1 VRAGLRAVLLALL
14 ATAAAAAPKESKID
28 AAARTLGQA
37 AQQRGV
43 SDADAR
49 QAVAVLRELAES
61 GVPVSHALQVV
72 TAALSGNSGAEMA
85 AIARGAR
92 DAFARGA
99 SSHEL
104 VNLTEDLARSG
115 VDARG
120 VVNALEAVGRL
131 AEEGYTDAE
140 TRRGVATTALQ
151 SLHEGH
157 RGREL
162 SEAIRE
168 ETRDAKDEQG
178 EPAQSH
184 GASASA
190 HGRDG
195 AADDSKDKSEI
206 RDDLRRNPPP
216 GAPSNRGPGHNRGNS
231 DRPDKP
237 DNPGGGN
244 DKPDNPN
251 KPDNPGGGNG
261 KK

>member
-1 VRAGLRAVLLALL
+1 VRAGLLAVLLALL

-37 AQQRGV
+37 AQNRGV

-72 TAALSGNSGAEMA
+72 TAALSGKNSGAEMA
-85 AIARGAR
+85 AIGRGAR

-168 ETRDAKDEQG
+168 ETRDAKDE
-178 EPAQSH
+178 H

-195 AADDSKDKSEI
+195 ADDGKDKSEI

-231 DRPDKP
+231 DNKPDRP